1 MWAIRQIYDLQLLDW
16 DIQKREEDLAG
27 ILETLADDSERV
39 SAGRRLDALQQK
51 LDDLVEPRRRSE
63 SAIQQAEQRLSEIER
78 RMYSGFVTNPREL
91 EAFQEEQATLNR
103 NRSAEEDSLLDYMV
117 EMEETQSLRDEA
129 RVAFEQIDGERNRLV
144 AELGARR
151 KELESE
157 LPELHRERQ
166 AVSSEQPQSILA
178 IYETVR
184 RSRGGQ
190 GVALM
195 DNRGLCGGCRLT
207 VTSAEMQRVR
217 ASREIVQCG
226 SCSRILVFG

>member
-1 MWAIRQIYDLQLLDW
+1 MWSIRQIYDLQLLDW
-16 DIQKREEDLAG
+16 DIQKREEELARV
-27 ILETLADDSERV
+27 LEMLADDSERL
-39 SAGRRLDALQQK
+39 SARRQLDSLQRK
-51 LDDLVEPRRRSE
+51 LDGLAGPRRTSE
-63 SAIQQAEQRLSEIER
+63 RAIQQAEQRLSEIDR

-91 EAFQEEQATLNR
+91 EAFQEEQATLNM
-103 NRSAEEDSLLDYMV
+103 NRSTEEDRLLEYMV

-129 RVAFEQIDGERNRLV
+129 RVAFEHIDGERNRLV
-144 AELGARR
+144 TELGARR

-166 AVSSEQPQSILA
+166 AFSSEYPRSILA
-178 IYETVR
+178 VYESVR

-195 DNRGLCGGCRLT
+195 DSRGLCGGCRLT
-207 VTSAEMQRVR
+207 VTSAEMQQVR

>member
-1 MWAIRQIYDLQLLDW
+1 MWSIRQIYDLQLLDW
-16 DIQKREEDLAG
+16 DIQKREEELSEVLA
-27 ILETLADDSERV
+27 TLADDSQRL
-39 SAGRRLDALQQK
+39 SAKVRLDSLQK
-51 LDDLVEPRRRSE
+51 NLDDLAGPRRRSE

-103 NRSAEEDSLLDYMV
+103 NRSDEEDRLLEYMV
-117 EMEETQSLRDEA
+117 DMEETEVLRDEA
-129 RVAFEQIDGERNRLV
+129 RAAFEQIDGQRSKQV
-144 AELGARR
+144 AELGTRR
-151 KELESE
+151 TELESE
-157 LPELHRERQ
+157 LPELHRERHTM
-166 AVSSEQPQSILA
+166 SSEYPRQILA
-178 IYETVR
+178 VYESVR

-190 GVALM
+190 GAALM
-195 DNRGLCGGCRLT
+195 DSRGLCGGCRLT

>member
-1 MWAIRQIYDLQLLDW
+1 
-16 DIQKREEDLAG
+16 
-27 ILETLADDSERV
+27 
-39 SAGRRLDALQQK
+39 
-51 LDDLVEPRRRSE
+51 
-63 SAIQQAEQRLSEIER
+63 
-78 RMYSGFVTNPREL
+78 MYSGFVTNPREL

>member
-27 ILETLADDSERV
+27 MLETLADDSERV

-103 NRSAEEDSLLDYMV
+103 NRSAEEDRLLEYMV

-217 ASREIVQCG
+217 ASRETVQCG

>member
-103 NRSAEEDSLLDYMV
+103 NRSAEEDRLLEYMV

>member
-103 NRSAEEDSLLDYMV
+103 NRSAEEDRLLEYMV

-166 AVSSEQPQSILA
+166 AVSSEQPQLILA

>member
-144 AELGARR
+144 AELGALR

>member
-27 ILETLADDSERV
+27 MLETLADDSERV

>member
-51 LDDLVEPRRRSE
+51 LDDLVEPRSRSE

>member
-27 ILETLADDSERV
+27 MLETLADDSERV

-103 NRSAEEDSLLDYMV
+103 NRSAEEDRLLEYMV

>member
-51 LDDLVEPRRRSE
+51 LDDLVEPRSRSE

-144 AELGARR
+144 AELGALR

>member
-166 AVSSEQPQSILA
+166 AVSSEQPQLILA

>member
-103 NRSAEEDSLLDYMV
+103 NRSAEEDRLLEYMV

-217 ASREIVQCG
+217 ASRETVQCG

>member
-27 ILETLADDSERV
+27 MLETLADDSERV

-144 AELGARR
+144 AELGALR

>member
-1 MWAIRQIYDLQLLDW
+1 MWSIRQIYDLQLLDW
-16 DIQKREEDLAG
+16 DIQKREEELSEVLA
-27 ILETLADDSERV
+27 TLADDSQRL
-39 SAGRRLDALQQK
+39 SAKVRLDSLQK
-51 LDDLVEPRRRSE
+51 NLDDLAGPRRRSE

-103 NRSAEEDSLLDYMV
+103 NRSDEEDRLLEYMV
-117 EMEETQSLRDEA
+117 DMEETQSLRDEA
-129 RVAFEQIDGERNRLV
+129 SETFEQIDGQRNRQV

-166 AVSSEQPQSILA
+166 EFSSEYPQSILGV
-178 IYETVR
+178 YEAVR

-190 GVALM
+190 GAALM
-195 DNRGLCGGCRLT
+195 DSRGLCGGCRLT

>member
-51 LDDLVEPRRRSE
+51 LDDLVEPRSRSE

-144 AELGARR
+144 AELGALR

-166 AVSSEQPQSILA
+166 VVSSEQPQSILA

>member
-16 DIQKREEDLAG
+16 DIQKREENLAG

-144 AELGARR
+144 AELGALR